1 MDQIF
6 EKVLTGE
13 VKVNF
18 FGPAGGSRTLA
29 GAEPPGMNT
38 TWLVETE
45 ILLLVEQYYSP
56 QGKT

>member
-29 GAEPPGMNT
+29 GAEPHKDGHHMACRDGD
-38 TWLVETE
+38 
-45 ILLLVEQYYSP
+45 SSFS
-56 QGKT
+56 